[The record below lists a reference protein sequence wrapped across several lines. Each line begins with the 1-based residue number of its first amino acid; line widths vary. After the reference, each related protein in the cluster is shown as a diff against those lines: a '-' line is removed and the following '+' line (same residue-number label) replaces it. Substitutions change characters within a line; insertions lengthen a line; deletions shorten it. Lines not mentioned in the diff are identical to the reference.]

1 MNKPDGVFDREQEW
15 SDLTR
20 FLTSPGSGMRLG
32 VVYGRRR
39 QGKSFLLRRL
49 VQEAGGLYMMAVEEE
64 RRLALERFAGTAA
77 QTLFG
82 VPASNLVF
90 DTWENALRSAIV
102 ALPRVARHA
111 GTAPVLVIDELPHIL
126 RHSPEVPSLLQLLY
140 DESREDSSAPPVRV
154 IVCGSALAVMSEL
167 LSGAKALRGRAMLD
181 LCLQPFSFTDTA
193 TYWGIDDPAVAFQLH
208 AVLGGTPGYRDLI
221 AGPPP
226 ESVDRLGQWLAGNV
240 LDPSHALFDET
251 DYLLREDPRITD
263 RALYQS
269 VLTAISRGATTP
281 TKIGSIV
288 GRSAQALAHPLDVLI
303 KAGFVVRVEDILL
316 QRRAQLRLADPIV
329 RFQHAISS
337 PRLAMLEDRRADEV
351 WRASEQTFSSAVLGP
366 HFEHLARVWT
376 ASRAAADLFG
386 ERFGPVG
393 PTVVNDAHGRTRHE
407 LDVVA
412 LADGQVPRTS
422 RATVRLLGEAKHSHQ
437 RRTIADLARLD
448 RIRDVLTGRGVD
460 ARHARL
466 VIFAR
471 NGADSDLRAACDSR
485 ADANVVDLQMM
496 YGATPAGGS

>member
-1 MNKPDGVFDREQEW
+1 MEKSDGVFDREQEW
-15 SDLTR
+15 SDLVR
-20 FLTSPGSGMRLG
+20 FLAAPGPGMRLG

-49 VQEAGGLYMMAVEEE
+49 VKEAGGLYMMAVEEE
-64 RRLALERFAGTAA
+64 RRLAMERFASAAA
-77 QTLFG
+77 QSLFG
-82 VPASNLVF
+82 IPASNLVF
-90 DTWENALRSAIV
+90 DNWENALRSVIA
-102 ALPRVARHA
+102 ALPRAARHA
-111 GTAPVLVIDELPHIL
+111 GTAPILVIDELPHIL
-126 RHSPEVPSLLQLLY
+126 KHSPELPSLLQLLY

-154 IVCGSALAVMSEL
+154 IVCGSALSVMSEL

-181 LCLQPFSFTDTA
+181 MCLQPFSFTDTA
-193 TYWGIDDPAVAFQLH
+193 TYWQIDDPALAFQLH

-226 ESVDRLGQWLAGNV
+226 DSVDQLGQWLAGNV

-303 KAGFVVRVEDILL
+303 RAGFVVRVEDILL
-316 QRRAQLRLADPIV
+316 QRRVQLRLADPIV

-337 PRLAMLEDRRADEV
+337 PRLAMLEERRADEV
-351 WRASEQTFSSAVLGP
+351 WQASGQTFSSAILGP
-366 HFEHLARVWT
+366 HFEHLARTWT
-376 ASRAAADLFG
+376 ASRAAVDVFG
-386 ERFGPVG
+386 EQFGPVG
-393 PTVVNDAHGRTRHE
+393 PTIVNDAQGRTRHE

-422 RATVRLLGEAKHSHQ
+422 HPTIRLLGEAKHSHQ
-437 RRTIADLARLD
+437 RRTIADLARLE
-448 RIRDVLTGRGVD
+448 RIRDILDERGID

-471 NGADSDLRAACDSR
+471 NGADSDLRATCDSR
-485 ADANVVDLQMM
+485 ADASVVDLKTM
-496 YGATPAGGS
+496 YGVASGS